1 MHGRAVEPEGE
12 HVVNTVAK
20 GVRVRGILASVA
32 AGLVGVLLAAAPAV
46 AAAVNINDASHVLDV
61 TRVQNEA
68 ATLPDPVEIYTTTKF
83 ADDKAAFD
91 RETQSKAAAATI
103 IVIAINTQ
111 SHHLAIRTGSRSRV
125 TQNAAQAATQAFT
138 NTFRGASD
146 YTAAT
151 IAALQSMRTAIGSAG
166 APGKAT
172 KPAQQSGV
180 PNYVSNL
187 LCLLLVGVVV
197 ALIVAAVRRSRS
209 RARRAVGDDPGGYG
223 PPGYGPS
230 GNGPSGNGPS
240 GYGPSGYGPPPGSGS
255 SGINPW
261 VAGGV
266 GAVAGGVL
274 GYGLGH
280 MGSEREDH
288 RPEAHDGHANNDT
301 GSGGGGADGDFG
313 GDGGSGD
320 TF

>member
-1 MHGRAVEPEGE
+1 MKTA
-12 HVVNTVAK
+12 TK

-32 AGLVGVLLAAAPAV
+32 VGLVGVLLAAAPAA
-46 AAAVNINDASHVLDV
+46 AAAVNIHDASHVLDV

-68 ATLPDPVEIYTTTKF
+68 ATLPDPVDIYTTTKF

-91 RETQSKAAAATI
+91 RETQSKAAAATV

-111 SHHLAIRTGSRSRV
+111 SHHMAIRTGSRSRV
-125 TQNAAQAATQAFT
+125 TQNAAQAASQAFT
-138 NTFRGASD
+138 STFRGASD

-166 APGKAT
+166 TPGKAT
-172 KPAQQSGV
+172 KPAHQSGV

-187 LCLLLVGVVV
+187 LCLLVVGVVV
-197 ALIVAAVRRSRS
+197 ALIVAAVRRSRG
-209 RARRAVGDDPGGYG
+209 RARRAVGDDPGGHG
-223 PPGYGPS
+223 PPGYGPP
-230 GNGPSGNGPS
+230 GNGPSGN
-240 GYGPSGYGPPPGSGS
+240 GPSGYGPPPGSGS

-280 MGSEREDH
+280 MGGEREDH
-288 RPEAHDGHANNDT
+288 RPEAHDGHANNDA

-313 GDGGSGD
+313 GGGGGGGD

>member
-1 MHGRAVEPEGE
+1 MHSRAVDPEGE
-12 HVVNTVAK
+12 HVVSTVTK

-32 AGLVGVLLAAAPAV
+32 AGLFGVLLTAAPAA

-61 TRVQNEA
+61 TQVQNEA
-68 ATLPDPVEIYTTTKF
+68 ATLPDPVDIYTTTKF
-83 ADDKAAFD
+83 ANDNAAFD
-91 RETQSKAAAATI
+91 RETQSKAAAATV

-138 NTFRGASD
+138 STFRSGSD

-172 KPAQQSGV
+172 KPANQSGV
-180 PNYVSNL
+180 PNFLSNL

-197 ALIVAAVRRSRS
+197 ALIVAAVRRSRG
-209 RARRAVGDDPGGYG
+209 RTRRAVGDDQGPSGYG

-230 GNGPSGNGPS
+230 GS
-240 GYGPSGYGPPPGSGS
+240 GPPPRSGS
-255 SGINPW
+255 SGINP
-261 VAGGV
+261 
-266 GAVAGGVL
+266 
-274 GYGLGH
+274 
-280 MGSEREDH
+280 
-288 RPEAHDGHANNDT
+288 
-301 GSGGGGADGDFG
+301 
-313 GDGGSGD
+313 
-320 TF
+320 

>member
-1 MHGRAVEPEGE
+1 MHSRAVDPERE
-12 HVVNTVAK
+12 HVVSTVTK

-32 AGLVGVLLAAAPAV
+32 AGLVGVLLAAAPAA

-68 ATLPDPVEIYTTTKF
+68 ATLPDPVDIYTTTKF
-83 ADDKAAFD
+83 ANDKAAFD
-91 RETQSKAAAATI
+91 RETQSKAAAATV

-111 SHHLAIRTGSRSRV
+111 SHHLAIRTGTRSRV

-138 NTFRGASD
+138 SAFRGSD

-172 KPAQQSGV
+172 KAAHQSGI
-180 PNYVSNL
+180 PNYLSNL

-197 ALIVAAVRRSRS
+197 ALIVAAVRRSRG
-209 RARRAVGDDPGGYG
+209 RARKAVGDSPGGYG

-230 GNGPSGNGPS
+230 G
-240 GYGPSGYGPPPGSGS
+240 YGAPPGSGA
-255 SGINPW
+255 SGVNPW

-280 MGSEREDH
+280 MGGEREDH
-288 RPEAHDGHANNDT
+288 RPEAHDGHANTDT
-301 GSGGGGADGDFG
+301 GFGGGGADGDFG
-313 GDGGSGD
+313 GGGGSGD